1 MQGAKGARSAPALP
15 AHGRGSEERDMAHA
29 APRKHHDADHGGDE
43 EGARANRAR
52 PVEDGEPVTDP
63 IQTSAAVA
71 QGSAGK
77 ADEPRRPGAG
87 LV

>member
-52 PVEDGEPVTDP
+52 PVEDGGPVTDP
-63 IQTSAAVA
+63 IQTPFADA
-71 QGSAGK
+71 QGPAGK
-77 ADEPRRPGAG
+77 ADEARCPG
-87 LV
+87 VDFV